1 MSWGGKTRNTQQCF
15 HGFALLGRSDGAFR
29 AVGARIISVLL
40 WFTLILSI
48 LSKYNISIMAKL
60 VSIFLLTW
68 SREKREEFS
77 SHTSNKLDIEAYT
90 RVDLDSKWVWGGI
103 EEKTQDMSKKSST
116 PSFQNGCNYG
126 IRVSRNSLI
135 LTKLTVNSTLCIPNC
150 KSFWP
155 L

>member
-1 MSWGGKTRNTQQCF
+1 MFSRFCTLRPQRWSISSRWSQNHF
-15 HGFALLGRSDGAFR
+15 GA
-29 AVGARIISVLL
+29 IMIYSN
-40 WFTLILSI
+40 SI
-48 LSKYNISIMAKL
+48 DPGSKYNISIMTKL
-60 VSIFLLTW
+60 VNIFFLLMW

-77 SHTSNKLDIEAYT
+77 SHTSNKQDIEAYA